1 MIKVILWDIDGT
13 LLDFKK
19 SESYAIKKCF
29 KELSICENTTDEMV
43 ARYSAINHR
52 MWNELAEGKWTK
64 PQVLNGRFE
73 EFFKTEGIAYTDYE
87 KLNSLYQVY
96 LGEYFFFFEDGKETL
111 LKLGQSYKQYAVTNG
126 TAVAQ
131 HKKLALSGLDKIFD
145 GVFISDEVGVDKPH
159 KEFFDKVFETIGDY
173 KKDEVVI
180 IGDSVPND
188 MRGGNNA
195 GIYTI
200 LFDPNKN
207 AIIPKTVM
215 VDKIINR
222 LADVE
227 KTVEELSKL

>member
-19 SESYAIKKCF
+19 SESFAIKKCF
-29 KELSICENTTDEMV
+29 KELGICEDTTDEMV

-52 MWNELAEGKWTK
+52 MWNELAEGKRTK
-64 PQVLNGRFE
+64 REVLNGRFE
-73 EFFKTEGIAYTDYE
+73 EYFKTEGIDYTDYE

-96 LGEYFFFFEDGKETL
+96 LGEYFFFFDDGKETL
-111 LKLGQSYKQYAVTNG
+111 LKLKENYKQYAVTNG

-173 KKDEVVI
+173 KKDEIVI
-180 IGDSVPND
+180 IGDSVLND
-188 MRGGNNA
+188 MQGGTNA
-195 GIYTI
+195 GIHTI

-207 AIIPKTVM
+207 AIIPKTIRA
-215 VDKIINR
+215 DRIISK
-222 LADVE
+222 LSEVE
-227 KTVEELSKL
+227 KTVDNL

>member
-29 KELSICENTTDEMV
+29 KELGICSDATDEMV

-52 MWNELAEGKWTK
+52 MWNELAEGRWTK

-73 EFFKTEGIAYTDYE
+73 EFFKTEGIDYTDYE
-87 KLNSLYQVY
+87 KLNGLYQVY

-111 LKLGQSYKQYAVTNG
+111 LKLKEKYKQYAVTNG

-131 HKKLALSGLDKIFD
+131 HKKLALSGLKEIFD
-145 GVFISDEVGVDKPH
+145 GVFISDEIGVDKPH
-159 KEFFDKVFETIGDY
+159 KEFFDKAFEKIGDVARN
-173 KKDEVVI
+173 EAVI

-188 MRGGNNA
+188 MQGGNNA

-200 LFDPNKN
+200 LFDPNGN

-215 VDKIINR
+215 VDKIVNR

-227 KTVEELSKL
+227 KTLDELNNL

>member
-19 SESYAIKKCF
+19 SESFAIKKCF
-29 KELSICENTTDEMV
+29 KELGICENTTDEMV

-52 MWNELAEGKWTK
+52 LWNELAEGRYTK

-73 EFFKTEGIAYTDYE
+73 EFFKAEGIDYTDYE
-87 KLNSLYQVY
+87 KINSLYQVY

-111 LKLGQSYKQYAVTNG
+111 LKLKESYKQYAVTNG

-131 HKKLALSGLDKIFD
+131 HKKLALSGMDKIFD

-159 KEFFDKVFETIGDY
+159 KEFFDKVFEAIGEY
-173 KKDEVVI
+173 EKDEVVI

-188 MRGGNNA
+188 MQGGNNA
-195 GIYTI
+195 GIRTI
-200 LFDPNKN
+200 LFDPNGN
-207 AIIPKTVM
+207 AIIPKTIM
-215 VDKIINR
+215 VDKII
-222 LADVE
+222 
-227 KTVEELSKL
+227 SKLCEVEGAIESL

>member
-29 KELSICENTTDEMV
+29 KELEICEDTTGEMV

-73 EFFKTEGIAYTDYE
+73 EFFKTEGINYTDYE

-111 LKLGQSYKQYAVTNG
+111 LKLKEKYKQYAVTNG

-131 HKKLALSGLDKIFD
+131 HKKLALSGMDKIFD
-145 GVFISDEVGVDKPH
+145 GVFISDEIGVDKPH
-159 KEFFDKVFETIGDY
+159 KEFFDKAFEKIGKVDRR
-173 KKDEVVI
+173 EAVI
-180 IGDSVPND
+180 IGDSIPND
-188 MRGGNNA
+188 MQGGNNA
-195 GIYTI
+195 GIYTV

-207 AIIPKTVM
+207 AVIPKTVM
-215 VDKIINR
+215 VDKIVNR

-227 KTVEELSKL
+227 KAVEELNKL